1 MKIAESGIILFSE
14 HYEAAVTFYGDSLGL
29 PVRERQ
35 ADLTVFA
42 FGASYLMVER
52 GGFASPTEKSRQAN
66 PLVLRLDIA
75 DFESE
80 VTRLKQKNLAVTVD
94 TFAWGRIACLID
106 TEGNRIEL
114 KDTKE
119 KPA

>member
-1 MKIAESGIILFSE
+1 MNIAESGIILFAE
-14 HYEAAVTFYGDSLGL
+14 HYEAAVAFYGDSLGL

-66 PLVLRLDIA
+66 PTVLRLDLA
-75 DFESE
+75 DFAAA
-80 VTRLKQKNLAVTVD
+80 VTALRQKNIVVSVEA
-94 TFAWGRIACLID
+94 FAWGTIASLLD
-106 TEGNRIEL
+106 SEGNRIEL
-114 KDTKE
+114 KDAKE
-119 KPA
+119 KQA